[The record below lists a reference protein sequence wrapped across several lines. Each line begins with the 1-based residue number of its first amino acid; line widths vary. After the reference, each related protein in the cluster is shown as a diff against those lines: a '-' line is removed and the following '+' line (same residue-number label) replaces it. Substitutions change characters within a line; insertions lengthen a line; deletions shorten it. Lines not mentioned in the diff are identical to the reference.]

1 MAVAIAI
8 AAILIAAA
16 AAVLLTQGRLRSSV
30 GALSRETRRR
40 DAGSATTSKAVKTP
54 DAATTD
60 EHDEEAES
68 AGARARAGEARSS
81 AASGLPAVEST
92 AAEWSPVDEEELGVT
107 RRQFFN
113 RGIVAGIL
121 FATAGFGASAL
132 AFIWPSGKGGFGGK
146 ISAGKLADILA
157 AIDEKKA
164 PFYVPEARSYVTRYP
179 TEDIAAAKKAGYPSA
194 ILPSLEDGFI
204 VEYQKCPH
212 LGCRVPW
219 CGSSQWFECPC
230 HGSKYNRVGEK
241 RDGPAPRGM
250 SLVAAEVSNGDLV
263 INTGIILPGLP
274 IGTDSTK
281 QKPEGPSCI

>member
-1 MAVAIAI
+1 MAIAIAI
-8 AAILIAAA
+8 AAILVAAA
-16 AAVLLTQGRLRSSV
+16 AAVLLTQGRLRSTV

-40 DAGSATTSKAVKTP
+40 DSGTAEATAPTETAEST
-54 DAATTD
+54 
-60 EHDEEAES
+60 ESAES
-68 AGARARAGEARSS
+68 AEARARAGEARAA
-81 AASGLPAVEST
+81 AASGLPAAEST
-92 AAEWSPVDEEELGVT
+92 PAEWTSVDEEELGVT

-121 FATAGFGASAL
+121 FATAGLGASCL
-132 AFIWPSGKGGFGGK
+132 AFIWPSGSGGFGGK
-146 ISAGKLADILA
+146 ITAGKLADILA
-157 AIDEKKA
+157 LIDEKKE

-179 TEDIAAAKKAGYPSA
+179 AEDIDAAKKAGYASA
-194 ILPSLEDGFI
+194 ILPSLEEGFI

-250 SLVAAEVSNGDLV
+250 SLVAAEVSGGDLV